1 MPRTLLVA
9 ANWKMNP
16 APDGAFSPESP
27 YRPQNG
33 VDTIVF
39 PTFFDLRPCLEAGL
53 PTGAQYGHPDSTGPH
68 TGDVSM
74 TMIKRI
80 GCPFVLCGHSER
92 RRDHCEEDSDVV
104 AQAEAA
110 LRNGLHP
117 VICVGETE
125 PERRTK
131 RHKQVIERQVRV
143 LPLREVVTI
152 AYEPVWA
159 IGTGV
164 TPTPEQAQDMHAFI
178 RSLIPELRRET
189 TRILYGGSVSPENAL
204 EFFQQPDIDGGL
216 VGGASLKP
224 ATFREIVLAA
234 VQARS

>member
-1 MPRTLLVA
+1 MPRTPLIA

-16 APDGAFSPESP
+16 FPEGALASDSS
-27 YRPQNG
+27 YRPQSG
-33 VDTIVF
+33 IETIVF
-39 PTFFDLRPCLEAGL
+39 PTFLDMKSCLEAGL
-53 PTGAQYGHPDSTGPH
+53 PTGAQYGHPDSVGAH
-68 TGDVSM
+68 TGDISM
-74 TMIKRI
+74 TMLKKA
-80 GCPFVLCGHSER
+80 GCQFVLCGHSER
-92 RRDHCEEDSDVV
+92 RRDHREEDSDVV
-104 AQAEAA
+104 AQAESA

-125 PERRTK
+125 SERRTK
-131 RHKQVIERQVRV
+131 RHKQIVERQVRV
-143 LPLREVVTI
+143 LPLREIVTI

-178 RSLIPELRRET
+178 RSLVPDARRET
-189 TRILYGGSVSPENAL
+189 IRILYGGSLTADNAL
-204 EFFQQPDIDGGL
+204 EFFGQPDIDGGL

-224 ATFREIVLAA
+224 AVFRAIVLAG